1 MIDPILYYSMHA
13 CYSQLKTVLQYIM
26 YSLNPQIR
34 EKFILSLDGETKKFS
49 AAVKSLIELHR
60 TIERFNMSDNQP
72 ELVQQL
78 AAAVAEDSCKWVR
91 TGWPLLIT
99 SKTAQLQY
107 TVCIYTCC
115 TDWERGFKKEAINQ
129 HADYRIS
136 SKNSAE
142 ISNYDWALP
151 TF

>member
-60 TIERFNMSDNQP
+60 TIERFNTSDNQP

-78 AAAVAEDSCKWVR
+78 AAAVAKDSCKWVR

-99 SKTAQLQY
+99 SKSYNTQYAYTHVARIEKEVSRRKQL
-107 TVCIYTCC
+107 
-115 TDWERGFKKEAINQ
+115 
-129 HADYRIS
+129 IS
-136 SKNSAE
+136 MQTIVFLLK
-142 ISNYDWALP
+142 IRQK
-151 TF
+151 